1 MLLTYILTCFQ
12 LAAPDRVASLSF
24 ADRWMLMKEVS
35 QKEVFQETHDQ
46 TFAFHMMMCHTVRP
60 LVAMK
65 DSDESD
71 GWAFRSGNPTG
82 ELPPGS
88 TWTADSTCISG
99 GTPGLS
105 QTSGSPYYVVL
116 PSSEDIG

>member
-1 MLLTYILTCFQ
+1 MDGRFA
-12 LAAPDRVASLSF
+12 LA
-24 ADRWMLMKEVS
+24 
-35 QKEVFQETHDQ
+35 
-46 TFAFHMMMCHTVRP
+46 
-60 LVAMK
+60 
-65 DSDESD
+65 
-71 GWAFRSGNPTG
+71 NPTG

-116 PSSEDIG
+116 VVKTLDEEKEGETIDSLLLVYGFAPISSGYEIVRIDSCMLDSQES

>member
-71 GWAFRSGNPTG
+71 GWAFRSGDLYQSNDHQGRHGPLIALAFRDSLSFTNFWQSV
-82 ELPPGS
+82 LRS
-88 TWTADSTCISG
+88 TT
-99 GTPGLS
+99 
-105 QTSGSPYYVVL
+105 
-116 PSSEDIG
+116 